1 MFGQNFRAAVEDLAS
16 IIWLRGRSENYTL
29 KYSLKENRVLSLR
42 YILVV
47 SILYDVNVV
56 VPRIRQISSSI
67 FYRVK

>member
-1 MFGQNFRAAVEDLAS
+1 MFGQNFRAAVEDLVS

-29 KYSLKENRVLSLR
+29 KYSWKENRVLSLR

-56 VPRIRQISSSI
+56 VPRIRQIFSSI